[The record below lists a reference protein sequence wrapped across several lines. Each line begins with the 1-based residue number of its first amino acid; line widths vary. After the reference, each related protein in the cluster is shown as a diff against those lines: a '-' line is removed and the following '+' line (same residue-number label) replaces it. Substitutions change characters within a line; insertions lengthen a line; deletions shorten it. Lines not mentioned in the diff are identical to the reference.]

1 MLVLLLGCTKTE
13 ITYTPDIIEWG
24 EINFY
29 DDMPENGYDEQN
41 IVFQN
46 IGKKQ
51 ISLLVSGFNSEYFC
65 IKNADTDFIEI
76 DDLYTNQIFEV
87 SVSVCDYM
95 EENGQRDEYVEG
107 QFEIFDE
114 TKDSKKKIGEI
125 NWSFTPVI
133 HILED
138 SG

>member
-1 MLVLLLGCTKTE
+1 MLVFLLGCTKTE
-13 ITYTPDIIEWG
+13 ITYSPDIIEWG

-29 DDMPENGYDEQN
+29 DEMPENGYDEQN

-65 IKNADTDFIEI
+65 IADEEKDYVYMA
-76 DDLYTNQIFEV
+76 DLYPNQIFEV

-95 EENGQRDEYVEG
+95 EEYGQRDELVEG
-107 QFEIFDE
+107 EFEIFDE
-114 TKDSKKKIGEI
+114 TKGAKTKIGHI
-125 NWSFTPVI
+125 DWSFTPVI

>member
-13 ITYTPDIIEWG
+13 ITYTPNVIEWG

-29 DDMPENGYDEQN
+29 EDMPENGYGEQN

-46 IGKKQ
+46 MGKKQ

-65 IKNADTDFIEI
+65 ITKEEKDYIYI
-76 DDLYTNQIFEV
+76 DDLYPNQIFEV

-95 EENGQRDEYVEG
+95 EEYGQRDEYVEG

-125 NWSFTPVI
+125 DWSFTPVI

>member
-13 ITYTPDIIEWG
+13 ITYTPDVIEWG

-51 ISLLVSGFNSEYFC
+51 ISLFVSGFDSEYFC
-65 IKNADTDFIEI
+65 LLGQERDSISLSNLEP
-76 DDLYTNQIFEV
+76 NQIFSV
-87 SVSVCDYM
+87 SVSVCDYI
-95 EENGQRDEYVEG
+95 EENGQRDEELNG
-107 QFEIFDE
+107 TFEIFDE
-114 TKDSKKKIGEI
+114 TQGTQKKIGTI

-133 HILED
+133 NILGD